1 MVHSTDEERDR
12 QPERATDRDRQ
23 IQRDREKSERS
34 RRRIDAEKQYERQ
47 TPDRGRQRDG
57 SADMKRVIEK
67 KKLTKSKN
75 VR

>member
-23 IQRDREKSERS
+23 IQRDRERSEWS
-34 RRRIDAEKQYERQ
+34 RKRIDGEKQYERQ
-47 TPDRGRQRDG
+47 TPDRGSQRDG

-67 KKLTKSKN
+67 KNLLRAKT
-75 VR
+75 